1 MVEAHFPF
9 FFGVLIFYDLVEFP
23 LSLTLKYKDRYQ
35 INNVMNK
42 NYMCNISV
50 YLLYNALH
58 CL

>member
-9 FFGVLIFYDLVEFP
+9 SFVFLIFYDLVEFP
-23 LSLTLKYKDRYQ
+23 LSLILKYKDRYQ
-35 INNVMNK
+35 KNNVMNK

-50 YLLYNALH
+50 YLMYNASH

>member
-1 MVEAHFPF
+1 MVEGHFPF

-50 YLLYNALH
+50 YLLYNA
-58 CL
+58 